1 MFLWMTT
8 MGNITNWKKEKNT
21 KKTKFKS
28 KFLATNTFNLP
39 KNNWENFG
47 EMCLSRINF
56 TNSAIFWKCLRKTP
70 EVQPY

>member
-1 MFLWMTT
+1 MTT

-21 KKTKFKS
+21 KKAKFKS
-28 KFLATNTFNLP
+28 DFLATNTFNLP

-56 TNSAIFWKCLRKTP
+56 TNSTNFLEMFKKNP
-70 EVQPY
+70 EMQPY